1 MPWRWPWYREPKALA
16 APAARHPLREFVYLD
31 EVSVYSLLAS
41 RSGPIPTDFT
51 DTETESL
58 KGEASSGLSVG
69 VPGTKGEVGSRA
81 ETATSSSSQ
90 IVRKSSAQAR
100 FKQFLEAEQH
110 GFVFSVDPEASGGS
124 VATSFRRG
132 DLFEMS
138 VELDADETF
147 RASTTIASL
156 VEILNQEGAQLI
168 APVDRVEMQQA
179 VAFNRILERLLVGLV
194 PIRAKAV
201 EYAVVRRN
209 GTPRIIE
216 RSALVDLPPAE
227 RESAKSLSVVGF
239 AQQDLFWNDLRTV
252 LFGQHRFVL
261 TGRVAVGEVQD
272 RWSPVKMAE
281 VLRPFLPEVA
291 DQLNEASRG
300 FATAIRASAA
310 SAEEATRALV
320 LREALIEFAARV
332 TNDQGAAD
340 EVRRSFD
347 SGDLCETGDI
357 LDGSLEQTRA
367 AFASTV
373 ALLHRN
379 VGEGGIEEAQIAR
392 QRSEVIVEYGLPPAP
407 GPPASAAIGP
417 ITEPKAVREWYLEAE
432 VIALYW

>member
-1 MPWRWPWYREPKALA
+1 MPWRWPWYREPKTRA

-100 FKQFLEAEQH
+100 FKQFLKAEQH

-216 RSALVDLPPAE
+216 RSALVDLPSAE

-239 AQQDLFWNDLRTV
+239 AQQDLFWKDLP
-252 LFGQHRFVL
+252 
-261 TGRVAVGEVQD
+261 D
-272 RWSPVKMAE
+272 RIVWSAPV
-281 VLRPFLPEVA
+281 RP
-291 DQLNEASRG
+291 DRSRG
-300 FATAIRASAA
+300 CRRGAGPVVAGQDGRSSQAIPARSGGPAQRGQPWIRDGHPSVSRFGRRGHTGPGSARGTDRIRRA
-310 SAEEATRALV
+310 RH
-320 LREALIEFAARV
+320 
-332 TNDQGAAD
+332 Q
-340 EVRRSFD
+340 
-347 SGDLCETGDI
+347 
-357 LDGSLEQTRA
+357 
-367 AFASTV
+367 
-373 ALLHRN
+373 
-379 VGEGGIEEAQIAR
+379 
-392 QRSEVIVEYGLPPAP
+392 
-407 GPPASAAIGP
+407 
-417 ITEPKAVREWYLEAE
+417 
-432 VIALYW
+432 